1 MGLFSLSVEVRKR
14 PPWRQTFR
22 PEDSPRRPH
31 FIPSSGRRTRGR
43 RAGLAP
49 GSGAST
55 GLSKLQTL
63 RGTLSAE
70 VLGTLVGLHN
80 PTPAPGRDQGN
91 LRKLKERVP
100 VSPPGDSRC
109 LKPPPPARALCG
121 APDQLRSCPLAPSSC
136 PQASNSHL
144 LELNSFS
151 RSPALRCLIPLSG
164 TIVPQGPSHTP
175 GSP

>member
-1 MGLFSLSVEVRKR
+1 MRVESHLMGLFSLSVEVRKR

-109 LKPPPPARALCG
+109 LKPPPPPELSVELQTSSAPARWPPPA
-121 APDQLRSCPLAPSSC
+121 ARR
-136 PQASNSHL
+136 PQ
-144 LELNSFS
+144 
-151 RSPALRCLIPLSG
+151 
-164 TIVPQGPSHTP
+164 THTFW
-175 GSP
+175 S